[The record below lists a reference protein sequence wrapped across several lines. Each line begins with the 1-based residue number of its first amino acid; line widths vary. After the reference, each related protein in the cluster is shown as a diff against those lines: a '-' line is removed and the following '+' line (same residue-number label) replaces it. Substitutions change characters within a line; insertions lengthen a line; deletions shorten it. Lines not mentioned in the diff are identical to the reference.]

1 MRRRSAGACWRELRG
16 RPRAHGEAAKLFVGK
31 GQNLQS
37 GSSTLCKKLTDKA
50 AKHLAE
56 KRHCLQGPSFGA
68 AASSLTRPPSTSRGA
83 ARTCRRHP
91 AEYCKSLRSAG
102 FNRGDKLTDETV
114 KQLSEKCE
122 SLTSVAFERCDKPTE
137 EAAKHLTEKCQSL
150 RSVGLA

>member
-16 RPRAHGEAAKLFVGK
+16 RPRALGEAAKLFAGK

-56 KRHCLQGPSFGA
+56 KCRCRQGVSFGA
-68 AASSLTRPPSTSRGA
+68 AASSLMRPSSTSRGA

-91 AEYCKSLRSAG
+91 AEYCKSLRSAD

-114 KQLSEKCE
+114 KQLSEKRG
-122 SLTSVAFERCDKPTE
+122 SL
-137 EAAKHLTEKCQSL
+137 
-150 RSVGLA
+150 